1 MSLLSSLLMAAPADA
16 VVEIG
21 AEAVSAATLSGRA
34 GQAAVDGFAIEP
46 LPPGAVVPSLTSP
59 NIADRAAV
67 VERLKTVV
75 GRLPSRPRRV
85 ALLIPDIAARV
96 SFVRFDQLPAR
107 PEDLD
112 ELVRWQL
119 KKAAPFPV
127 EGAVLT
133 HMPAVTTAEGGFER
147 LAVVARQDVVRG
159 YESVCE
165 ELGLHPGLVDLSTF
179 GVVNAGLAALGS
191 GAGDW
196 LLVHVRREY
205 TSLAIVRGPSVIFFR
220 SLSSDD
226 ADGLADVVHQTAMY
240 YQDRL
245 AGTGFSRVLLGGSG
259 SGPEA
264 LDAVRRELEARL
276 GATIERV
283 DPLRVVTFAD
293 RIGATPDVLARLAPL
308 AGTWLRM
315 RTEAA
320 AA

>member
-1 MSLLSSLLMAAPADA
+1 MSLLSSLLMAPPADA

-46 LPPGAVVPSLTSP
+46 LPAGAVVPHLTGS
-59 NIADRAAV
+59 NIIDRPAV
-67 VERLKTVV
+67 IERLGTVI

-107 PEDLD
+107 AEDLD
-112 ELVRWQL
+112 ALVRWQL

-179 GVVNAGLAALGS
+179 GVVNAGLAGECVASLPRPS
-191 GAGDW
+191 MC
-196 LLVHVRREY
+196 RELFVGG
-205 TSLAIVRGPSVIFFR
+205 T
-220 SLSSDD
+220 LSS
-226 ADGLADVVHQTAMY
+226 T
-240 YQDRL
+240 
-245 AGTGFSRVLLGGSG
+245 T
-259 SGPEA
+259 
-264 LDAVRRELEARL
+264 
-276 GATIERV
+276 
-283 DPLRVVTFAD
+283 
-293 RIGATPDVLARLAPL
+293 
-308 AGTWLRM
+308 
-315 RTEAA
+315 
-320 AA
+320 